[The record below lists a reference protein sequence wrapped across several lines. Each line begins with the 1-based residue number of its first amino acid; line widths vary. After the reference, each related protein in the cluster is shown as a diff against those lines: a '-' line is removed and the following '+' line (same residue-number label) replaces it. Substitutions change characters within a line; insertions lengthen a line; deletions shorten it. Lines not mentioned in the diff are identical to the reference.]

1 MVRGLGE
8 AMKRREFIVLAGGAA
23 TGWPLI
29 ARAQQQIPLVGF
41 LNGQSAGGYA
51 HVVAAFKQGL
61 NETGFVEGQN
71 VTIEYRWADQH
82 FDRLPELAADLV
94 RRQPTV
100 LVATGG
106 AQRAVIAAT
115 KIIPIVAGFGGDP
128 VRLGYVASLNHPSG
142 NVTGVTIFSADLE
155 AKRLELINEVVPR
168 GEIIGYL
175 FAPIFDFSD
184 VERREVERA
193 AQRIRRDIRI
203 VEVSKDADLEKAFTT
218 LAELKVGGVLIAS
231 GALFNNLRDHL
242 LALTTRLKLPA
253 IHESREFV
261 LAGGLMS
268 YGTNVPEVYRQVG
281 IYTGRVLRGEK
292 PADLPVLEPTKFD
305 MSINLKTAKA
315 LGIDMPTSILLRANE
330 IIE

>member
-1 MVRGLGE
+1 V
-8 AMKRREFIVLAGGAA
+8 KRREFIAIAGGAA
-23 TGWPLI
+23 AWPLI

-94 RRQPTV
+94 RRQPAV

-142 NVTGVTIFSADLE
+142 
-155 AKRLELINEVVPR
+155 KRH
-168 GEIIGYL
+168 
-175 FAPIFDFSD
+175 
-184 VERREVERA
+184 RR
-193 AQRIRRDIRI
+193 
-203 VEVSKDADLEKAFTT
+203 
-218 LAELKVGGVLIAS
+218 
-231 GALFNNLRDHL
+231 NHL
-242 LALTTRLKLPA
+242 
-253 IHESREFV
+253 
-261 LAGGLMS
+261 
-268 YGTNVPEVYRQVG
+268 QC
-281 IYTGRVLRGEK
+281 
-292 PADLPVLEPTKFD
+292 
-305 MSINLKTAKA
+305 
-315 LGIDMPTSILLRANE
+315 
-330 IIE
+330 